1 MPPEINFGDD
11 DPFCTGLKGTDI
23 DVLNCVADR
32 EAKTLTFD
40 NVMQFSEA
48 NPGEMIILLEN
59 LRNPVENII
68 TSSFG
73 IKTMTFDGYDMD
85 QIQSNIT
92 VNFFCEYPCA
102 ACPPD
107 DPKTCTECYQTST
120 FRYFFEA

>member
-1 MPPEINFGDD
+1 MQIELTLPPEINFGDD
-11 DPFCTGLKGTDI
+11 NPFCTGLKGTDI

-48 NPGEMIILLEN
+48 NPGEMVILLEN

-73 IKTMTFDGYDMD
+73 IKTKTFDGFDMD
-85 QIQSNIT
+85 RI
-92 VNFFCEYPCA
+92 
-102 ACPPD
+102 
-107 DPKTCTECYQTST
+107 
-120 FRYFFEA
+120 